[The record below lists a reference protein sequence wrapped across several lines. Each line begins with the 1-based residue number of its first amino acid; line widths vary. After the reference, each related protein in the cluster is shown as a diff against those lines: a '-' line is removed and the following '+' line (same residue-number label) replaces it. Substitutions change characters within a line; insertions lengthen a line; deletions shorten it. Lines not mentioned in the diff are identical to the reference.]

1 MSTERK
7 VAIVTGASQG
17 IGAGILQAFRDRNYR
32 VVATSRSIK
41 PVADSDVVTVQG
53 DIGAAD
59 TAERVFKAAFERFGR
74 VDTLVNNAGMF
85 MAKPFTVYSQ
95 DDYATYMSTNVTG
108 FFHMTQ
114 RALELM
120 SKQGHGHVVTITT
133 SLVDQ
138 PMSSVP
144 AVLASL
150 TKGALSAAT
159 RALAIEYAKTGVRGS
174 HQRRVTGNN
183 QDADAPARSASSF
196 GGAPSNGSDGRG
208 VRRCR
213 RGALPRWRWVCDRG
227 DSSRRRR
234 TSCWPPYGAGRLA
247 RAPTRVPK

>member
-1 MSTERK
+1 MSTGQK

-32 VVATSRSIK
+32 VIATSRSIK

-59 TAERVFKAAFERFGR
+59 TAERVFKTAIESFGR

-85 MAKPFTVYSQ
+85 MAKPFTIYSP

-120 SKQGHGHVVTITT
+120 SKQGHGHIVTITT

-138 PMSSVP
+138 PMTSVP

-159 RALAIEYAKTGVRGS
+159 KALAIECARTGVRVNAVSPGIIKTPMHPPEA
-174 HQRRVTGNN
+174 HQALAALHPMGRMGDVSDVVDAVLYLDGAEFVTGEILHV
-183 QDADAPARSASSF
+183 D
-196 GGAPSNGSDGRG
+196 GGQAAGHHL
-208 VRRCR
+208 VQ
-213 RGALPRWRWVCDRG
+213 GA
-227 DSSRRRR
+227 
-234 TSCWPPYGAGRLA
+234 
-247 RAPTRVPK
+247 